1 MLAVSTDQIIPDSV
15 GDLALTQQGNR
26 MSVFLDVST
35 AVLSKKY
42 NLFLPEKFGS
52 SQEPE
57 LYPTFP
63 PHCLFI
69 LGEGHSYPKIWR

>member
-1 MLAVSTDQIIPDSV
+1 MP
-15 GDLALTQQGNR
+15 
-26 MSVFLDVST
+26 VFLDAST

-42 NLFLPEKFGS
+42 SLFLPQKFGS

-57 LYPTFP
+57 LYLMFP

-69 LGEGHSYPKIWR
+69 LGQVIVILRFRGA